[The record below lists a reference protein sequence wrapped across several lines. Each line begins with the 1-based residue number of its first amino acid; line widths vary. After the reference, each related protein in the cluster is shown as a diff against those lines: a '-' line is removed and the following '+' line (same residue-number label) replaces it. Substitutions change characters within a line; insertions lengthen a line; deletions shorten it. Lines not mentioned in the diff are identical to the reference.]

1 MLELLLMGGFKP
13 DLDVRFLG
21 ERQPSEVISGSA
33 LAELVGLTAGTAFND
48 DSGWLHFL
56 VDGQELYIAKKPF
69 RHSVSWDQLDTQ
81 GIVYGRDIYEY
92 EGKAFRVRLLTG
104 GDADPA
110 SGPGGEWD
118 NVLRLILAGRGMADY
133 TIADLGVGS
142 GISGH
147 RSWMQEAFS
156 VGITNRLWRG
166 ENRFDGYSG
175 GSRTSATSNY
185 GWRPVLEVIDPNTLL
200 WPVRN
205 IIYETDYVKSI
216 RPFYWGY
223 TD

>member
-1 MLELLLMGGFKP
+1 MFELLLMGGFKP

-21 ERQPSEVISGSA
+21 ERPPSEVISGSA
-33 LAELVGLTAGTAFND
+33 LAELVGLTAGTTFND

-81 GIVYGRDIYEY
+81 GIVYGQGIYEY
-92 EGKAFRVRLLTG
+92 EDKAFRVRLLTG
-104 GDADPA
+104 GDEDPA

-118 NVLRLILAGRGMADY
+118 KVLRLILAGRGMADY
-133 TIADLGVGS
+133 SEADLGISSSTTGRRSLVQETVSGS
-142 GISGH
+142 TTHCVYRGDTV
-147 RSWMQEAFS
+147 FS
-156 VGITNRLWRG
+156 AW
-166 ENRFDGYSG
+166 
-175 GSRTSATSNY
+175 GSVAKSTVSSTY
-185 GWRPVLEVIDPNTLL
+185 GWRPVLEMIDPNTLL
-200 WPVRN
+200 WPVTD
-205 IIYETDYVKSI
+205 IIYKTDYVKSI